1 MDRFRLVLRSP
12 RHLSAFFH
20 ALLFHSSLSSPSSLL
35 DALKTMKLT
44 ALVSLALLGAAN
56 ASPIQP
62 RATCS
67 SYTIISTRGTGE
79 IQGPST
85 GFISMNQQ
93 VQSAVSGGKVYNTVY
108 PASFTQIS
116 TAGTADIIRKINSVL
131 SSNPS
136 ECFILQG
143 YSQGAAATVDA
154 MPKLTGA
161 NFDAVKGVVLI
172 GNPKHRSGLA
182 CNVDGNGGTT
192 TKFVNGL
199 SAALGQIPDNWVSKS
214 LDICIYGDGVCD
226 TTHGL
231 GINLPHLAYPTSTS
245 VQRIG
250 ADYIKKA
257 LGA

>member
-1 MDRFRLVLRSP
+1 
-12 RHLSAFFH
+12 
-20 ALLFHSSLSSPSSLL
+20 
-35 DALKTMKLT
+35 MKFT
-44 ALVSLALLGAAN
+44 ALVSLALFGVAS
-56 ASPIQP
+56 ASPILSP

-67 SYTIISTRGTGE
+67 SYTIISTRGTTE
-79 IQGPST
+79 AQGPSA

-93 VQSAVSGGKVYNTVY
+93 VQSKVSGGKVYNVVY
-108 PASFTQIS
+108 PAAWDQNSS
-116 TAGTADIIRKINSVL
+116 AGTADIINKITTTL
-131 SSNPS
+131 QSNPS

-199 SAALGQIPDNWVSKS
+199 SAALGQIPDNWVGKTT
-214 LDICIYGDGVCD
+214 DICIYGDGVCD
-226 TTHGL
+226 TTHGF
-231 GINLPHLAYPTSTS
+231 GINAQHLLYPSSTT
-245 VQRIG
+245 VQKMG
-250 ADYIKKA
+250 ADFMTKS